1 MKSQFLFLLLFLLTI
16 SFHFYL
22 NAEDIEVAGDETQ
35 EQSRNIL
42 IAVYHTSF
50 KDSVVSVISETL
62 KRDGYSLTVIDV
74 KDLNSDTID
83 NFHLTIMITWR
94 RVFRLSS
101 RARKVLK
108 RLKEKDKVI
117 MLVTAK
123 KEEWEY
129 GDREIDAITCASKI
143 ENVGEIANVVVKKI
157 RAHFDKED
165 TSY

>member
-1 MKSQFLFLLLFLLTI
+1 MKSQFLFLSLLLLTI
-16 SFHFYL
+16 VFPFHL
-22 NAEDIEVAGDETQ
+22 NAEDIKADGIGSQ

-42 IAVYHTSF
+42 IAVYHTRF

-62 KRDGYSLTVIDV
+62 KRDGYSLTIIDI
-74 KDLNSDTID
+74 KNLNSDTID
-83 NFHLTIMITWR
+83 DFHLTIMITWR

-108 RLKEKDKVI
+108 KLKEKDKVI

-129 GDREIDAITCASKI
+129 GDREIDAITCASKV
-143 ENVGEIANVVVKKI
+143 ENVDEIADVVVKKV
-157 RAHFDKED
+157 RAHLDEENTTD
-165 TSY
+165 

>member
-1 MKSQFLFLLLFLLTI
+1 MKSQFLFLSLLLLTI
-16 SFHFYL
+16 VFPFHL
-22 NAEDIEVAGDETQ
+22 NAEDIKTSGNKIQ

-42 IAVYHTSF
+42 IAVYHTRF

-62 KRDGYSLTVIDV
+62 KRDGYSLTIIDI

-83 NFHLTIMITWR
+83 NFHLAIMITWR

-108 RLKEKDKVI
+108 KLKEKDKVI

-129 GDREIDAITCASKI
+129 GDREIDAITCASKV
-143 ENVGEIANVVVKKI
+143 ENVDEIADVVVKKV
-157 RAHFDKED
+157 RAHLDEEN
-165 TSY
+165 TSD